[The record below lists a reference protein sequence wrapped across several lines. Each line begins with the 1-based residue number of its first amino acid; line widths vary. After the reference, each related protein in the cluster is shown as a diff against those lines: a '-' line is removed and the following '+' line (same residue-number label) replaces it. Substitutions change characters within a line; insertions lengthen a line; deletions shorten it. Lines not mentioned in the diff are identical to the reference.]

1 MPIAIRVPIALLLF
15 GAIAAS
21 PALAKIVPAADG
33 TGTEVT
39 RVGDRYEIRGG
50 TLSEDGTNLFHSFEQ
65 FRLGV
70 GEMASFIAN
79 PEMHNILARVVG
91 GEIYAIE
98 GQIQVTGG
106 NANLFLINPA
116 GIVFGAS
123 ANLNVPASFTATTAT
138 GVGFGDRWFQSVGDS
153 DRTPLIGE
161 PSALAFTTSR
171 LGLVVNAGNLAVEAG
186 ENLSLVGGTAINT
199 GTLAAPNGQIEMV
212 AVREAQVLSLIRE
225 EQELSLEMLPN
236 AQDALPQALPYVPLS
251 LSELLSGNDISN
263 ETGLTAN
270 PNGTVALSQ
279 SGLTIEIET
288 GTAVVSGSLSVA
300 GTTAGQIGGTVRVLG
315 NKVALVSAQVDASGT
330 QGGGTVAIGEAMP
343 ATSRTYVSYDS
354 AIAADGLQNGDGG
367 RVVVWSEEL
376 TEFYGSISVRG
387 GLSSGDGGLA
397 AVSSLENLIF
407 LGSSDLSANQGE
419 AGRLILDQEAMM
431 DIESAIP

>member
-1 MPIAIRVPIALLLF
+1 MVKSGMPIAILVPIALLLF
-15 GAIAAS
+15 SAIAAS
-21 PALAKIVPAADG
+21 PALATIVPAADG

-39 RVGDRYEIRGG
+39 RIGDRYEIRGG

-65 FRLGV
+65 FRLNV

-79 PEMHNILARVVG
+79 PEIHNILARVVG
-91 GEIYAIE
+91 GEIYAIA
-98 GQIQVTGG
+98 GQVRVTGG

-116 GIVFGAS
+116 GIILGAS
-123 ANLNVPASFTATTAT
+123 ANLDVPASFTATTAT
-138 GVGFGDRWFQSVGDS
+138 GVGFGDRWFQSVGDI

-161 PSALAFTTSR
+161 PNALAFTTSR
-171 LGLVVNAGNLAVEAG
+171 LGLVINAGNLAVEAG

-199 GTLAAPNGQIEMV
+199 GTLAAPKGQIETI
-212 AVREAQVLSLIRE
+212 AVREEQVFSLIRE
-225 EQELSLEMLPN
+225 EQRLGMLPN
-236 AQDALPQALPYVPLS
+236 ANDTLPRALPYVPLS
-251 LSELLSGNDISN
+251 LSELLSRNNISG
-263 ETGLTAN
+263 ETGLTIN

-288 GTAVVSGSLSVA
+288 GTVVVSGSLSVA
-300 GTTAGQIGGTVRVLG
+300 GTTAGEVGGTVRVLG
-315 NKVALVSAQVDASGT
+315 NKVALVSAQVDASGN
-330 QGGGTVAIGEAMP
+330 QGGGTVAIGEA
-343 ATSRTYVSYDS
+343 SRTYVSYDS

-367 RVVVWSEEL
+367 RVIVWSEKL
-376 TEFYGSISVRG
+376 TEFYGRISARG

-419 AGRLILDQEAMM
+419 AGRLILDREAMM